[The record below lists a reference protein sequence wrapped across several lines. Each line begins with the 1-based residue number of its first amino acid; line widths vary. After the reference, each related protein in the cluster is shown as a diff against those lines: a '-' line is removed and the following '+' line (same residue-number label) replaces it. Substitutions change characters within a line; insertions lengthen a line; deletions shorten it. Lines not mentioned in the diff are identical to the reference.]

1 MIADDYLLYDDY
13 WDIPEYFFDWEEEE
27 KTHPPEHEREMNANK
42 GNPPSDHKVA
52 SAAKRQE
59 KRKSVDAKL
68 KAPQIYQGKQVLK
81 ETCDS
86 ARQTHSLKNKVP
98 PNTLSIRK
106 KNTDHTNPT
115 STAPKQVRSSQ
126 RLRQK
131 SSKDTDVAGEIAPG
145 SQAKEVKKSYPT
157 RQRAAVMSDTSSGT
171 KEDENGK
178 ARCRGDK
185 AADFSRG
192 GREEYAVKC
201 SHAHALNPLNFLGEI
216 APGSQ
221 VKGVKKSYPTRQRAA
236 FMSNTSSGSK
246 EDENGKASCGDDIA
260 ADCSGGGEGW
270 ICCEVPPCTY
280 ILYPLNF
287 LGGVGPMGEG
297 APGG

>member
-27 KTHPPEHEREMNANK
+27 ETHPPEREQEMNANK
-42 GNPPSDHKVA
+42 GTPLSDHKVA

-59 KRKSVDAKL
+59 KRKSVDVRL
-68 KAPQIYQGKQVLK
+68 KAPKTCRGKQVLK
-81 ETCDS
+81 ETYDS
-86 ARQTHSLKNKVP
+86 AQQTRSQKKQVP
-98 PNTLSIRK
+98 PSTLSMRK

-145 SQAKEVKKSYPT
+145 SQAKDVKKSYPT
-157 RQRAAVMSDTSSGT
+157 RQRAAVMSETSSGS

-178 ARCRGDK
+178 ARCRDDK
-185 AADFSRG
+185 AACISGGGRG
-192 GREEYAVKC
+192 GYAMKC
-201 SHAHALNPLNFLGEI
+201 SHVHTLNPLHFLGEI

-221 VKGVKKSYPTRQRAA
+221 AKGVKKSYPIRQRAA
-236 FMSNTSSGSK
+236 FTSNTSSGSK
-246 EDENGKASCGDDIA
+246 EDENGKASCGDDN
-260 ADCSGGGEGW
+260 CSGVGRGGYAVKCPHAHTSCKFSIFWGELGEG
-270 ICCEVPPCTY
+270 
-280 ILYPLNF
+280 PLK
-287 LGGVGPMGEG
+287 E
-297 APGG
+297 